1 MAQEAQPPHPEQF
14 PPRGDLPALVSRM
27 RPRAST
33 KTSSATA
40 STSTILMRFAE
51 SQASM
56 CVTSF
61 PENALSAAA
70 QGRRGRIDR
79 GSVTER

>member
-14 PPRGDLPALVSRM
+14 PPQGDLPALLSRI
-27 RPRAST
+27 RPRTST
-33 KTSSATA
+33 NTSSATA
-40 STSTILMRFAE
+40 STSTILLRFAE

-56 CVTSF
+56 YVTSF